1 MQLEFLI
8 KIHYQ
13 SKTFPINLKIKK
25 LVNYKIK
32 IYLKCFKFTNFTA
45 N

>member
-13 SKTFPINLKIKK
+13 SKSLPINLKIKK
-25 LVNYKIK
+25 LKMIK
-32 IYLKCFKFTNFTA
+32 LKFN
-45 N
+45 

>member
-13 SKTFPINLKIKK
+13 SKSFTINLKIKK
-25 LVNYKIK
+25 LKMIK
-32 IYLKCFKFTNFTA
+32 LKFI
-45 N
+45 